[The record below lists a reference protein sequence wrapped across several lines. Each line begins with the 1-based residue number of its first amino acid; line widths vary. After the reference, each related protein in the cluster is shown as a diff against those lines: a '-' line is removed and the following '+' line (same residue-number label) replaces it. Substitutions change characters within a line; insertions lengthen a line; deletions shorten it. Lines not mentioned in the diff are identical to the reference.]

1 MEDMMAT
8 DTLAEG
14 VAQGGAAVSS
24 CLGLNGS
31 AIGMPQLCADW
42 MPNQIFWLLVALIA
56 IYFFLSRIGLPRIG
70 AVLAERQGTI
80 TNDIAAAE
88 EMKLQAVAAERAY
101 VEALAQARADA
112 NKIVAEAK
120 ADIQKDLDSALAK
133 ADVQISAKSAESE
146 ARIAEIRAGAMD
158 AVTEV
163 ANATAKELVA
173 ALGGSPDARAVTAA
187 VTARLKG

>member
-1 MEDMMAT
+1 MAT
-8 DTLAEG
+8 ETLADG
-14 VAQGGAAVSS
+14 MVQGGAAVGS
-24 CLGLNGS
+24 CLGLDGS
-31 AIGMPQLCADW
+31 AIGMPQLCTDW

-80 TNDIAAAE
+80 TNDLAAAE

-101 VEALAQARADA
+101 VEALERARADA

-120 ADIQKDLDSALAK
+120 AEIQKDLDVALAK
-133 ADVQISAKSAESE
+133 ADAEISAKAAVSE
-146 ARIAEIRAGAMD
+146 ARIADIRAGAMD
-158 AVTEV
+158 AVTQV
-163 ANATAKELVA
+163 AKDTAKELVA

-187 VTARLKG
+187 VSARLKG